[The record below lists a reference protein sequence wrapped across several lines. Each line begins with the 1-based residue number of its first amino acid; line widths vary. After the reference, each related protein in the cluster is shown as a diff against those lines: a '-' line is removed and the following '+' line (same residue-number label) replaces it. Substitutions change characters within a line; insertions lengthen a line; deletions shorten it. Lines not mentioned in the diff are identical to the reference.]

1 MTRSSNIRV
10 SVQFQQ
16 PAVFAGED
24 VECIITFTN
33 HADTQSTRDERP
45 PPSTRRISDAALRK
59 PQLPRHKQLQHSN
72 RPHRAGS
79 VPSTPTSPHNDG
91 GAGSE
96 RKGTHGRSLSILSM
110 NAEETGA
117 NENSRDGNDGSKG
130 RRPASRRSRAA
141 SVQSL
146 PHRPRKDSNGME
158 HNVVVNCLI
167 HSNSCCR
174 RSFQKLYF
182 SATWDSFNCVS

>member
-33 HADTQSTRDERP
+33 HADTLSTRDERP

-79 VPSTPTSPHNDG
+79 VPSTPTSPRNDR

-96 RKGTHGRSLSILSM
+96 RKGAHGRSLSILSM
-110 NAEETGA
+110 NTEESGLI
-117 NENSRDGNDGSKG
+117 ENSRDGNDGTKG
-130 RRPASRRSRAA
+130 RKSASGRSRAA

-146 PHRPRKDSNGME
+146 PHRPRKDSNGMDYDAK
-158 HNVVVNCLI
+158 I
-167 HSNSCCR
+167 
-174 RSFQKLYF
+174 
-182 SATWDSFNCVS
+182 